1 MELTAAA
8 RRAPILAAVAALL
21 VWGAACSGAP
31 GTAGGADGAVREPAV
46 AGQFYPREPER
57 LRAAVRLYLECALP
71 ARSARPLALV
81 VPHAGLPFSGQ
92 IAADGFRQAMAERPD
107 VVVVLGTHHT
117 VPDFAGVALH
127 PGSGFRT
134 PLGIVAIDTRVA
146 RELLEADRAFRL
158 DSGPHAREHSVEVE
172 LPFIQTAFPGARIV
186 PAVVGTE
193 DPALCARAGEAL
205 ARVLRG
211 RRALVVASSDLSH
224 FPAYEDAVASDR
236 AVLAAIASLD
246 GGRLAR
252 AVAGQMAAG
261 RRGLETCACGEG
273 AVLVAMA
280 AAKALGATHGI
291 VVSAANSGDTSIGD
305 RSRVVGYGAVMLVA
319 GAGAPDTAA
328 LTPAATPGAAAGL
341 DDSTGARLLAFARAT
356 LSGYFAGEALPL
368 PRGLPP
374 AARRLQG
381 AFVTLRERGELR
393 GCIGHMAE
401 DLPLGQVVGMM
412 ALAAA
417 FSDTRFPPLE
427 ARELPQ
433 VSIEISAL
441 TPLRRVRGPEAV
453 VVGRDGV
460 EIRKGGRIGV
470 FLPEVAVEQ
479 GWNREA
485 LMRNLCLKG
494 GLPPDAWKEGAEL
507 YTFRSVHFGE
517 RGSAGP
523 R

>member
-1 MELTAAA
+1 MPAA

-31 GTAGGADGAVREPAV
+31 GAPGGASGSIREPAV

-57 LRAAVRLYLECALP
+57 LRAAVRLYLEDAVP
-71 ARSARPLALV
+71 ARAGRPIALV

-92 IAADGFRQAMAERPD
+92 IAADGFRQAIAERPD

-134 PLGIVAIDTRVA
+134 PLGVVAIDAGVV
-146 RELLEADRAFRL
+146 RELLEADRAFRS
-158 DSGPHAREHSVEVE
+158 DSTPHAREHSIEVE
-172 LPFIQTAFPGARIV
+172 LPFVQTAVPGARIV

-211 RRALVVASSDLSH
+211 RRALIVASSDLSH
-224 FPAYEDAVASDR
+224 FPAYEDAIASDH
-236 AVLAAIASLD
+236 AILASIASLD
-246 GGRLAR
+246 CDRLVR
-252 AVAGQMAAG
+252 TIAGQMTAG

-305 RSRVVGYGAVMLVA
+305 RSRVVGYGAVALVA
-319 GAGAPDTAA
+319 GAGPPDTSA
-328 LTPAATPGAAAGL
+328 LEPAPSPGATAGL
-341 DDSTGARLLAFARAT
+341 DVSTGTRLLAFARAT
-356 LSGYFAGEALPL
+356 LSGYFAGEVLPL
-368 PRGLPP
+368 PRGLPS
-374 AARRLQG
+374 ASRRLQG

-427 ARELPQ
+427 ARELPDL
-433 VSIEISAL
+433 SIEISVL
-441 TPLRRVRGPEAV
+441 TPLRHVRGPEAV
-453 VVGRDGV
+453 VIGRDGV
-460 EIRKGGRIGV
+460 EIRKSGRAGV

-485 LMRNLCLKG
+485 LMRNLCLKAW
-494 GLPPDAWKEGAEL
+494 LPPDAWKEGAEL
-507 YTFRSVHFGE
+507 YTFRSEHFGE
-517 RGSAGP
+517 RDRSP
-523 R
+523 ERR